1 MLGKIARIV
10 EELKQNWGQELDDDA
25 IRRAMKEAGHKW
37 RKRTLDPV
45 TTFRLFALQ
54 ILFGNVACN
63 FVPHLGRKRVTGQSY
78 CEARSR
84 LPLAALQTLL
94 TSCTAKM
101 TEYVRGTGLW
111 LGHRLF
117 LVDGSS
123 FSMPDTKE
131 LQLYFGQSGRQAP
144 GCGFPTAHWMALVHF
159 ATGLFTKV
167 LEGPLRCHDMS
178 QVAELH
184 PELESN
190 DVLVGDRGFCSFAH
204 FGLLVS
210 RGIHGIFRAHQK
222 LIIDFTPGRAHK
234 EPRQRV
240 KAAKSAKRKGQGA
253 DAVFKG
259 IPTSRWIKK
268 LGESDQ
274 IVEWFRPLARPSW
287 MTPET
292 FAALPSSL
300 QLREI
305 RYKIARP
312 GFRVKEVTLV
322 TSLVDAERYSA
333 DDLAKAYGLRWV
345 VETNL
350 GHIKTTMKMDVL
362 RCKTVPGVLR
372 ELTMFVLLYNIVRMT
387 MLEAARRQGVPIE
400 RISFIDA
407 LRWLA
412 TAEPGDA
419 LPNLVVNPLRP
430 DRAEPRVR
438 KRRPKEYDLMSKPRD
453 VLRKA
458 LLGQQ
463 DAA

>member
-222 LIIDFTPGRAHK
+222 LIIDFTPGRAH
-234 EPRQRV
+234 
-240 KAAKSAKRKGQGA
+240 
-253 DAVFKG
+253 
-259 IPTSRWIKK
+259 
-268 LGESDQ
+268 
-274 IVEWFRPLARPSW
+274 
-287 MTPET
+287 
-292 FAALPSSL
+292 
-300 QLREI
+300 
-305 RYKIARP
+305 
-312 GFRVKEVTLV
+312 
-322 TSLVDAERYSA
+322 
-333 DDLAKAYGLRWV
+333 
-345 VETNL
+345 
-350 GHIKTTMKMDVL
+350 
-362 RCKTVPGVLR
+362 
-372 ELTMFVLLYNIVRMT
+372 
-387 MLEAARRQGVPIE
+387 
-400 RISFIDA
+400 
-407 LRWLA
+407 
-412 TAEPGDA
+412 
-419 LPNLVVNPLRP
+419 
-430 DRAEPRVR
+430 
-438 KRRPKEYDLMSKPRD
+438 
-453 VLRKA
+453 
-458 LLGQQ
+458 
-463 DAA
+463 

>member
-1 MLGKIARIV
+1 M
-10 EELKQNWGQELDDDA
+10 
-25 IRRAMKEAGHKW
+25 
-37 RKRTLDPV
+37 
-45 TTFRLFALQ
+45 
-54 ILFGNVACN
+54 
-63 FVPHLGRKRVTGQSY
+63 
-78 CEARSR
+78 
-84 LPLAALQTLL
+84 
-94 TSCTAKM
+94 
-101 TEYVRGTGLW
+101 
-111 LGHRLF
+111 
-117 LVDGSS
+117 
-123 FSMPDTKE
+123 
-131 LQLYFGQSGRQAP
+131 
-144 GCGFPTAHWMALVHF
+144 
-159 ATGLFTKV
+159 
-167 LEGPLRCHDMS
+167 
-178 QVAELH
+178 
-184 PELESN
+184 
-190 DVLVGDRGFCSFAH
+190 
-204 FGLLVS
+204 
-210 RGIHGIFRAHQK
+210 
-222 LIIDFTPGRAHK
+222 
-234 EPRQRV
+234 
-240 KAAKSAKRKGQGA
+240 
-253 DAVFKG
+253 FKG